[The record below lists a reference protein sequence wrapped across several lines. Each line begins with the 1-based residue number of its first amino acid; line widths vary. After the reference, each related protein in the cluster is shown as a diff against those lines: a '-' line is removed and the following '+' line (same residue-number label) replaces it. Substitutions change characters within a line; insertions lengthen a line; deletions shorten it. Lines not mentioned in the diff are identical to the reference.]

1 MNAILNQTQK
11 AFEHIGYRNL
21 IKSDYEYTNILSPQ
35 TELNKVDLAIF
46 GQIPFDYRSACFAIK
61 QKDKH
66 DSSDFF
72 VKKLKAFGAPVSII
86 ISNGKTELWNN
97 SKIEILKTIETSELV
112 NYIRS
117 KKNQWNPSTFI
128 RAKEGFTITKG
139 VQLDFIDVG
148 LIPALDHEAAQKIE
162 ILIETIFYK
171 TDQFKNKYKTE
182 IKYSDLLQYIF
193 RLLAAKLISD
203 REINIKPPIN
213 FEKPAELLDS
223 VSKYYQGNISFN
235 HKSIPAALSTIIAQE
250 IKNSF
255 PLKNLAVDSLTY
267 IYENTFI
274 TKEHRKKLGIHS
286 TPSYISDF
294 IFSQIPI
301 ATIPRAKVK
310 ILDPTCG
317 HGIFLISA
325 VRKIRSILPET
336 WTAAKRHHFL
346 VNSIYGIEIDSFAVE
361 VAKMCL
367 LLSDFPEKNGWTIHN
382 KDCFTTSVLE
392 NSLEST
398 TVLVGNPPF
407 EAFENRKPL
416 LPKPVELLIRAFE
429 HLPDKA
435 FVGMVLPLS
444 FLYTKVYHSLR
455 LQLLSSFKII
465 SLTTLPDQ
473 VFIHS
478 DKDTVILIAQKTKEN
493 LDYSVEF
500 NHITNLNL
508 KEFRNT
514 RQILTKDIVAKEYF
528 IQNNFQL
535 IVPLWRDIWQS
546 LKNNP
551 KIKNVAEIKT
561 GVRYKNGVKEEVVK
575 NSQYNNYIPGL
586 SNISKAFQQY
596 FVTNNVFLSVEKK
609 YRNNSDGKSWDIDW
623 KKPKI
628 VLPTARLSRGIWK
641 FAAIVDNSGLL
652 IRHRFFGLWAI
663 TDTISLETIAAVMNS
678 PISQAYIHAH
688 SLERDI
694 LKKTYLEIP
703 IPNNLTLHDSEIKNA
718 VTRYINQPT
727 KDNLLLIDAIII
739 SLYNFEPKIE
749 RKVLDLFWGIK
760 DRRTPFNFNGFIP
773 PENQSW
779 IPLKEYISD
788 NYKNASISKT
798 MERLPIVKDRE
809 VLELLKNIDKII

>member
-1 MNAILNQTQK
+1 MNAILNQTKK
-11 AFEHIGYRNL
+11 AFEYIGYRSL
-21 IKSDYEYTNILSPQ
+21 IKDNYEYTNILSPQ
-35 TELNKVDLAIF
+35 TELNKVDIAVF

-61 QKDKH
+61 QKDKQDAS
-66 DSSDFF
+66 DSC
-72 VKKLKAFGAPVSII
+72 VKDLKAFGAPVAII

-97 SKIEILKTIETSELV
+97 SKTEILKTIETSKLV
-112 NYIRS
+112 NYIKS
-117 KKNQWNPSTFI
+117 KKNEWNPSTFI
-128 RAKEGFTITKG
+128 RAKEGFSITQG

-148 LIPALDHEAAQKIE
+148 LIPALDHEAAKKIE

-182 IKYSDLLQYIF
+182 IKYSDLLQFIF
-193 RLLAAKLISD
+193 RLLAAKLITD
-203 REINIKPPIN
+203 REIDIKPPIN
-213 FEKPAELLDS
+213 FERPAELLDS

-235 HKSIPAALSTIIAQE
+235 HKSIPTTLSTIIARE

-301 ATIPRAKVK
+301 GTIPSAKVK
-310 ILDPTCG
+310 VMDPTCG

-325 VRKIRSILPET
+325 VRKIRSILPES
-336 WTAAKRHHFL
+336 WTAAKRHNFL
-346 VNSIYGIEIDSFAVE
+346 INSVYGIEIDPFAVE

-367 LLSDFPEKNGWTIHN
+367 LLSDFPEKNGWVIHN
-382 KDCFTTSVLE
+382 EDCFSSSVLE
-392 NSLEST
+392 HSLKSI

-407 EAFENRKPL
+407 ETFENRKPL
-416 LPKPVELLIRAFE
+416 LPKPVEILTRAFK

-435 FVGMVLPLS
+435 FIGMVLPLS
-444 FLYTKVYHSLR
+444 FLYTKVYHSIR
-455 LQLLSSFKII
+455 QQLISSFKII

-493 LDYSVEF
+493 HNYAVEF
-500 NHITNLNL
+500 NHIANHNL
-508 KEFRNT
+508 KEFKDT
-514 RQILTKDIVAKEYF
+514 RHILTKDIVTKEYF
-528 IQNNFQL
+528 VQNNFQL
-535 IVPLWRDIWQS
+535 AVPLWRDIWQS
-546 LKNNP
+546 LKNHP
-551 KIKNVAEIKT
+551 RIKNVAEIKT

-575 NSQYNNYIPGL
+575 ESPYNNYVPGL
-586 SNISKAFQQY
+586 SNILKDFQQY
-596 FVTNNVFLSVEKK
+596 FVTNNIFLSVEKK
-609 YRNNSDGKSWDIDW
+609 YRNNSDGKSWDINW
-623 KKPKI
+623 KKQKI
-628 VLPTARLSRGIWK
+628 ILPTARLSRGIWK
-641 FAAIVDNSGLL
+641 FAAVVDYTGLL

-663 TDTISLETIAAVMNS
+663 TDQISLETIAAVMNS

-703 IPNNLTLHDSEIKNA
+703 IPLNLAMYDSEIKNA
-718 VTRYINQPT
+718 VSRYINQPT
-727 KDNLLLIDAIII
+727 KDNLLLIDAMIIN
-739 SLYNFEPKIE
+739 LYNFEPKIE
-749 RKVLDLFWGIK
+749 RKILDIFWGVK
-760 DRRTPFNFNGFIP
+760 DRRVPFGFNGYIP

-809 VLELLKNIDKII
+809 VLELLKNINKII